1 MTNVEKVDGSW
12 SETMAQ
18 AEMLASSDLVPAAYK
33 GKPANIVTATLYGRE
48 IGLGPVA
55 SLSHINVIQGKATL
69 SAEGM
74 VAVVRSRGHIITG
87 KASSA
92 GARVTGKRADNGNE
106 MTFEFSE
113 KDRQRAGLNS
123 KTWDQY
129 PKSMYWARAV
139 SQLCRQLFPDVLA
152 GISYTAEEIG
162 GDVNVED
169 TAFEPEPLELD
180 TGRVEALRTR
190 LNNLGLNDD
199 NLTSERRKAV
209 RSRMRDGLLP
219 EELELMSDQEL
230 DDLEGIIDDAET
242 GAFDEPFP
250 VTEAEVSGE

>member
-1 MTNVEKVDGSW
+1 VTDLEKVDASW

-18 AEMLASSDLVPAAYK
+18 AEMLAASDLVPAAYK

-48 IGLGPVA
+48 IGFGPVA
-55 SLSHINVIQGKATL
+55 SLAHINVIQGKATL

-92 GARVTGKRADNGNE
+92 GARVSGKRADNGNE

-113 KDRQRAGLNS
+113 KDRHRANLNS
-123 KTWDQY
+123 KPWTEY

-162 GDVNVED
+162 GDVHIED
-169 TAFEPEPLELD
+169 AAYEPEPLELD
-180 TGRVEALRTR
+180 TGRVEALRAR
-190 LNNLGLNDD
+190 LNNLGLDNE
-199 NLTSERRKAV
+199 NLTVERRKAV
-209 RSRMRDGLLP
+209 RERMREALLP
-219 EELELMSDQEL
+219 EELDLMSDQEL
-230 DDLEGIIDDAET
+230 DVLEGIVDDAET
-242 GAFDEPFP
+242 GAFDEPF
-250 VTEAEVSGE
+250 